1 MMTRKLPIIAVA
13 TALGKAGVGVI
24 RISGS
29 NLSQI
34 AKALFQKT
42 LTPRQASLFT
52 LRDGDGAPIDQL
64 ITIYFAAPAS
74 FTGEDVLELQCHG
87 GPQLLELVMK
97 RCLELGKDQGLVI
110 AEPGEFSLRAYLNN
124 KIDLAQAEAI
134 ADLIDAQ
141 SEAAARGAA
150 RSLQGVF
157 SKDVNSLIE
166 EITQLR
172 ILVES
177 TLDFPEEEIEFLE
190 NAQARERLSTVMQK
204 LHALRNSAK
213 QGKILR
219 DGIQLVL
226 AGAPNVG
233 KSSLLNRLAGEE
245 VAIVTPIA
253 GTTRD
258 RVKENITI
266 HGVPMHI
273 IDTAG
278 LRETSDL
285 VESKGIERSWEA
297 IRAADLVVFLQDSG
311 SQDGP
316 ESAEV
321 SKLRAQMLKVI
332 PPKCPILEVSNKSDL
347 LSDLGANCS
356 AKQSLLI
363 SAKTGDGI
371 EALKQKILESVGWGG
386 SQEGAIVARR
396 RHLDCLDRAASHLEK
411 SHQFAANGNISLEL
425 FAEELRLAQDQ
436 LGQITGKLLPD
447 DLLGKIFSQF
457 CIGKQRVYSCWRGA

>member
-13 TALGKAGVGVI
+13 TAPGKAGVGVV
-24 RISGS
+24 RVSGPS
-29 NLSQI
+29 LKSI
-34 AKALFQKT
+34 TRALFHKE
-42 LTPRQASLFT
+42 LSPRQANLVS
-52 LRDGDGAPIDQL
+52 LRDADGQIIDQL
-64 ITIYFAAPAS
+64 IAIYFLAPSS

-97 RCLELGKDQGLVI
+97 RCLELGKDEGLVI
-110 AEPGEFSLRAYLNN
+110 AEPGEFTLRAYLNN

-141 SEAAARGAA
+141 SEAAVRGAA

-157 SKDVNSLIE
+157 SEDINNLIE

-190 NAQARERLSTVMQK
+190 NALARERLAAVKTK
-204 LHALRNSAK
+204 LQALRDGAK

-245 VAIVTPIA
+245 IAIVTPIA

-258 RVKENITI
+258 RVKESITI
-266 HGVPMHI
+266 EGVPMHI

-278 LRETSDL
+278 LRTTNDI

-297 IRAADLVVFLQDSG
+297 IRLADLVIFLTDPQPSD
-311 SQDGP
+311 DG
-316 ESAEV
+316 
-321 SKLRAQMLKVI
+321 LKEQILLEI
-332 PPKCPILEVSNKSDL
+332 PAKCPILEVVNKSDL
-347 LSDLGANCS
+347 LTSGSENYS
-356 AKQSLLI
+356 KEVILI
-363 SAKTGDGI
+363 SAKTGAGLDY
-371 EALKQKILESVGWGG
+371 LKRQILEVVGWNGP
-386 SQEGAIVARR
+386 QEGAIVARR
-396 RHLDCLDRAASHLEK
+396 RHLDCLERASEHIARSE
-411 SHQFAANGNISLEL
+411 QFAANGNNSLEL
-425 FAEELRLAQDQ
+425 FAEELFLAQNH
-436 LGQITGKLLPD
+436 LGQITGKLLAD

-457 CIGKQRVYSCWRGA
+457 CIGK

>member
-13 TALGKAGVGVI
+13 TAPGKAGVGII
-24 RISGS
+24 RISGA
-29 NLSQI
+29 NLLPMAQ
-34 AKALFQKT
+34 ALFQKT
-42 LTPRQASLFT
+42 LKPRQANLLT
-52 LRDGDGAPIDQL
+52 LRDGDGASIDQL
-64 ITIYFAAPAS
+64 IAIYFAAPAS
-74 FTGEDVLELQCHG
+74 FTGEDILELQCHG
-87 GPQLLELVMK
+87 GPQLLEFVMK
-97 RCLELGKDQGLVI
+97 RCLELGKDQELVI

-141 SEAAARGAA
+141 SEAAVRGAA
-150 RSLQGVF
+150 RSLQGAF
-157 SKDVNSLIE
+157 SNDINGLIE

-190 NAQARERLSTVMQK
+190 NAQARARLAAVMQK
-204 LHALRNSAK
+204 LRTLREGAK

-233 KSSLLNRLAGEE
+233 KSSLLNRLAGED

-258 RVKENITI
+258 RVKESITI
-266 HGVPMHI
+266 NGVPMHI

-278 LRETSDL
+278 LRDTSDV
-285 VESKGIERSWEA
+285 VEAKGIERSWDA
-297 IRAADLVVFLQDSG
+297 IRSADLVVFLQDSKPL
-311 SQDGP
+311 SEP
-316 ESAEV
+316 EALVAKE
-321 SKLRAQMLKVI
+321 LKDQI
-332 PPKCPILEVSNKSDL
+332 LKALPPKCPVLEVSNKSDL
-347 LSDLGANCS
+347 LGKAPITGDDKRPLF
-356 AKQSLLI
+356 I

-371 EALKQKILESVGWGG
+371 ELLKQKILEAVGWGG

-396 RHLDCLDRAASHLEK
+396 RHLDCLDRAAIHLGK
-411 SHQFAANGNISLEL
+411 SEEFAANGNISLEL

-457 CIGKQRVYSCWRGA
+457 CIGK

>member
-13 TALGKAGVGVI
+13 TAPGKAGVGVV
-24 RISGS
+24 RISGQ
-29 NLSQI
+29 NLSTLTN
-34 AKALFQKT
+34 ALFQKQ
-42 LTPRQASLFT
+42 LSPRQASLLT
-52 LRDGDGAPIDQL
+52 LCDEHGDAIDQL
-64 ITIYFAAPAS
+64 IAIYFVGPAS

-97 RCLELGKDQGLVI
+97 RCLELGKNEGLVI
-110 AEPGEFSLRAYLNN
+110 AEPGEFTLRAYLNN
-124 KIDLAQAEAI
+124 KIDLTQAEAI

-141 SEAAARGAA
+141 SEAAVRGAA
-150 RSLQGVF
+150 RSLQGAF
-157 SKDVNSLIE
+157 SDDINNLIE

-190 NAQARERLSTVMQK
+190 NAQARQRLVAVKEK
-204 LHALRNSAK
+204 LQALRTGAK

-258 RVKENITI
+258 RVKESITI
-266 HGVPMHI
+266 EGVPMHI

-278 LRETSDL
+278 LRDTTDV
-285 VESKGIERSWEA
+285 VEAKGIERSWDA
-297 IRAADLVVFLQDSG
+297 IRLADLVIFLTDAQSKSQQDELKA
-311 SQDGP
+311 QI
-316 ESAEV
+316 
-321 SKLRAQMLKVI
+321 LREL
-332 PPKCPILEVSNKSDL
+332 PPKCAVLELINKADL
-347 LSDLGANCS
+347 LQEPLRGVPSEA
-356 AKQSLLI
+356 LLI
-363 SAKTGDGI
+363 SAKTGEGI
-371 EALKQKILESVGWGG
+371 EQLKQRILGLVGWAGP
-386 SQEGAIVARR
+386 QEGAILARR
-396 RHLDCLDRAASHLEK
+396 RHLDCIERAAEHIERSE
-411 SHQFAANGNISLEL
+411 QFAANGNNSLEL
-425 FAEELRLAQDQ
+425 FAEELSLAQKH
-436 LGQITGKLLPD
+436 LGEITGKLLPD

-457 CIGKQRVYSCWRGA
+457 CIGK

>member
-13 TALGKAGVGVI
+13 TAPGKAGVGVI
-24 RISGS
+24 RISGPQLLP
-29 NLSQI
+29 LSE
-34 AKALFQKT
+34 ALFQRA
-42 LTPRQASLFT
+42 LSPRQATLLT
-52 LRDGDGAPIDQL
+52 LRDVQGESIDQL
-64 ITIYFAAPAS
+64 IAIYFAAPAS

-141 SEAAARGAA
+141 SEAAVLGAA
-150 RSLQGVF
+150 RSLQGAF
-157 SKDVNSLIE
+157 SNDINSLIE

-190 NAQARERLSTVMQK
+190 NAQARERLSKAMEK
-204 LHALRNSAK
+204 LYALREGAK

-258 RVKENITI
+258 RVKESITI
-266 HGVPMHI
+266 NGVPMHI

-278 LRETSDL
+278 LRKTGDL
-285 VESKGIERSWEA
+285 VEAKGIERSWEA
-297 IRAADLVVFLQDSG
+297 IRAADLVIFLQDPS
-311 SQDGP
+311 STDK
-316 ESAEV
+316 SINAEALEL
-321 SKLRAQMLKVI
+321 KAQILQAL
-332 PPKCPILEVSNKSDL
+332 PPKCPVLEVRNKSDL
-347 LSDLGANCS
+347 LDES
-356 AKQSLLI
+356 AFNEDGNRPLLI

-371 EALKQKILESVGWGG
+371 EVLKQKILESVGWGG
-386 SQEGAIVARR
+386 TQEGAIVARR
-396 RHLDCLDRAASHLEK
+396 RHLDCLDRAATHLDK
-411 SHQFAANGNISLEL
+411 SQKFAADGNISLEL

-436 LGQITGKLLPD
+436 LGHITGRLLPD

-457 CIGKQRVYSCWRGA
+457 CIGK

>member
-13 TALGKAGVGVI
+13 TAPGKAGVGVI
-24 RISGS
+24 RISGQS
-29 NLSQI
+29 LSAI
-34 AKALFQKT
+34 ASALFQKK
-42 LTPRQASLFT
+42 LSPREANLLT
-52 LRDGDGAPIDQL
+52 LRDVDGQTIDQL
-64 ITIYFAAPAS
+64 IAIYFVAPAS

-97 RCLELGKDQGLVI
+97 RCLELGKDEGLVI
-110 AEPGEFSLRAYLNN
+110 AEPGEFTLRAYLNN

-141 SEAAARGAA
+141 SEAAVRGAA
-150 RSLQGVF
+150 RSLQGAF
-157 SKDVNSLIE
+157 SNDINDLIE

-190 NAQARERLSTVMQK
+190 NAQARQRLAAVKTK
-204 LHALRNSAK
+204 LQSLRDGAK

-258 RVKENITI
+258 RVKESISI
-266 HGVPMHI
+266 EGVPMHI

-278 LRETSDL
+278 LRDTADV
-285 VESKGIERSWEA
+285 VEAKGIERSWDS
-297 IRAADLVVFLQDSG
+297 IRLADLVIFLLDPGSNEDQD
-311 SQDGP
+311 
-316 ESAEV
+316 A
-321 SKLRAQMLKVI
+321 LKGQILAVL
-332 PPKCPILEVSNKSDL
+332 PAKCPVLEVINKSDL
-347 LSDLGANCS
+347 ITAGSKMGTNTP
-356 AKQSLLI
+356 LLI
-363 SAKTGDGI
+363 SAKTGDGVD
-371 EALKQKILESVGWGG
+371 ALKQKILELAGWGG
-386 SQEGAIVARR
+386 TQEGAIVARR
-396 RHLDCLDRAASHLEK
+396 RHLDCLERAAEHIAK
-411 SHQFAANGNISLEL
+411 SEEFAVNGNNSLEL
-425 FAEELRLAQDQ
+425 FAEELSLAQRQ
-436 LGQITGKLLPD
+436 LGEITGKLLPD

-457 CIGKQRVYSCWRGA
+457 CIGK

>member
-1 MMTRKLPIIAVA
+1 MMTRKLPIIALA
-13 TALGKAGVGVI
+13 TAPGKAGVGVI
-24 RISGS
+24 RISGPQ
-29 NLSQI
+29 LLPMI
-34 AKALFQKT
+34 KALFNKA
-42 LTPRQASLFT
+42 LPPRQANLLT
-52 LRDGDGAPIDQL
+52 LRDAQGESIDQL
-64 ITIYFAAPAS
+64 LAIYFSAPAS

-141 SEAAARGAA
+141 SAAAVRGAA

-157 SKDVNSLIE
+157 SNDINSLIE

-190 NAQARERLSTVMQK
+190 NAQARERLSAVMHK
-204 LHALRNSAK
+204 LRALRDGAK

-258 RVKENITI
+258 RVKESITI
-266 HGVPMHI
+266 GGVPMHI

-278 LRETSDL
+278 LRETTDL
-285 VESKGIERSWEA
+285 VEAKGIERSWEA
-297 IRAADLVVFLQDSG
+297 IEAADLVIFLQDPS
-311 SQDGP
+311 SSDLAAN
-316 ESAEV
+316 AEI
-321 SKLRAQMLKVI
+321 LELKTKILTAI
-332 PPKCPILEVSNKSDL
+332 PPRCPVLEVNNKLDL
-347 LSDLGANCS
+347 LANGPNPDQ
-356 AKQSLLI
+356 AEKQPLFI
-363 SAKTGDGI
+363 SAKTGQGI
-371 EALKQKILESVGWGG
+371 ETLKQKILELAGWGG
-386 SQEGAIVARR
+386 SQEGVIVARR
-396 RHLDCLDRAASHLEK
+396 RHLDCLDRAATHLEQ
-411 SHQFAANGNISLEL
+411 SQQFAENGNISLEL

-447 DLLGKIFSQF
+447 ELLGKIFSQF
-457 CIGKQRVYSCWRGA
+457 CIGK

>member
-1 MMTRKLPIIAVA
+1 MMTRKLPIIALA
-13 TALGKAGVGVI
+13 TAPGKAGVGVI
-24 RISGS
+24 RISGPQ
-29 NLSQI
+29 LLPI
-34 AKALFQKT
+34 ATALFNKT
-42 LTPRQASLFT
+42 LTPRQASLLT
-52 LRDGDGAPIDQL
+52 LRDAQGESIDQL
-64 ITIYFAAPAS
+64 LAIYFAAPAS

-141 SEAAARGAA
+141 SAAAVRGAA

-157 SKDVNSLIE
+157 SNDINDLIE

-190 NAQARERLSTVMQK
+190 NAQARERLRAVMQK
-204 LHALRNSAK
+204 LYALREGAK

-258 RVKENITI
+258 RVKESIAI
-266 HGVPMHI
+266 GGVAMHI

-285 VESKGIERSWEA
+285 VEAKGIERSWEA
-297 IRAADLVVFLQDSG
+297 IAAADLVIFLQDPG
-311 SQDGP
+311 SS
-316 ESAEV
+316 ETTTTSEIV
-321 SKLRAQMLKVI
+321 ELKAQILKALS
-332 PPKCPILEVSNKSDL
+332 PKCPVLEVNNKSDL
-347 LSDLGANCS
+347 LISPAPEQGE
-356 AKQSLLI
+356 KQSMFI
-363 SAKTGDGI
+363 SAKTGQGI
-371 EALKQKILESVGWGG
+371 EALKQKILELVGWGG
-386 SQEGAIVARR
+386 SQEGVIVARR
-396 RHLDCLDRAASHLEK
+396 RHLDCLDRAATHLEQ
-411 SHQFAANGNISLEL
+411 SQQFAANGNISLEL

-457 CIGKQRVYSCWRGA
+457 CIGK

>member
-1 MMTRKLPIIAVA
+1 MMTRKLPIIAIA
-13 TALGKAGVGVI
+13 TAPGKAGVGVI
-24 RISGS
+24 RISGPQ
-29 NLSQI
+29 LLQI
-34 AKALFQKT
+34 AQALFHKA
-42 LTPRQASLFT
+42 LTPRQANLLT
-52 LRDGDGAPIDQL
+52 LRDSRGEAIDQL
-64 ITIYFAAPAS
+64 IAIYFAAPAS

-141 SEAAARGAA
+141 SEAAVRGAA
-150 RSLQGVF
+150 RSLQGAF
-157 SKDVNSLIE
+157 SNDINSLIE

-190 NAQARERLSTVMQK
+190 NAQARKRLSAVMQK
-204 LHALRNSAK
+204 LHDLREGAK

-258 RVKENITI
+258 RVKESITI

-285 VESKGIERSWEA
+285 VEVKGIERSWEA
-297 IRAADLVVFLQDSG
+297 IRAADLVIFLQDPS
-311 SQDGP
+311 SVDAIDNADVL
-316 ESAEV
+316 E
-321 SKLRAQMLKVI
+321 LRAQILKAL
-332 PPKCPILEVSNKSDL
+332 PPKCPVLEVNNKSDL
-347 LSDLGANCS
+347 LGEVVLSQGQNPP
-356 AKQSLLI
+356 LLI
-363 SAKTGDGI
+363 SAKTGEGV

-396 RHLDCLDRAASHLEK
+396 RHLDCLDRAATHLDK
-411 SHQFAANGNISLEL
+411 SQQFAADGNISLEL

-457 CIGKQRVYSCWRGA
+457 CIGK

>member
-1 MMTRKLPIIAVA
+1 MMTRKLPIIALA
-13 TALGKAGVGVI
+13 TAPGRAGVGVI
-24 RISGS
+24 RISGPKLKS
-29 NLSQI
+29 ITTS
-34 AKALFQKT
+34 LFQKE
-42 LTPRQASLFT
+42 LFPRQASLMT
-52 LRDGDGAPIDQL
+52 LRDADGQTIDQL
-64 ITIYFAAPAS
+64 IAIYFLAPAS

-97 RCLELGKDQGLVI
+97 RCLELGKDNGLVI
-110 AEPGEFSLRAYLNN
+110 AEPGEFTLRAYLNN

-141 SEAAARGAA
+141 SEAAVRGAA
-150 RSLQGVF
+150 RSLQGTF
-157 SKDVNSLIE
+157 SNDINELIE

-190 NAQARERLSTVMQK
+190 NALAHERLATVKTK
-204 LHALRNSAK
+204 LQALRDGAK

-258 RVKENITI
+258 RVKESITI
-266 HGVPMHI
+266 EGVPIHI

-278 LRETSDL
+278 LRSTSDA
-285 VESKGIERSWEA
+285 VEAKGIERSWDA
-297 IRAADLVVFLQDSG
+297 IRLADLVIFLTDPQSSD
-311 SQDGP
+311 DG
-316 ESAEV
+316 
-321 SKLRAQMLKVI
+321 LKEQILLEI
-332 PPKCPILEVSNKSDL
+332 PAKCPVLEVVNKSDL
-347 LSDLGANCS
+347 RVASSKNAS
-356 AKQSLLI
+356 KESILI
-363 SAKTGDGI
+363 SAKTGAGI
-371 EALKQKILESVGWGG
+371 EVLRREILEMVGWNGP
-386 SQEGAIVARR
+386 QEGVIVARR
-396 RHLDCLDRAASHLEK
+396 RHLDCLERAAEHIARSEE
-411 SHQFAANGNISLEL
+411 FAANGNNSLEL
-425 FAEELRLAQDQ
+425 FAEELFLAQNH

-457 CIGKQRVYSCWRGA
+457 CIGK

>member
-13 TALGKAGVGVI
+13 TAPGKAGVGVI
-24 RISGS
+24 RISGPQ
-29 NLSQI
+29 LLPMAQ
-34 AKALFQKT
+34 ALFHKALI
-42 LTPRQASLFT
+42 PRQANLLS
-52 LRDGDGAPIDQL
+52 LRDSQGETIDQL
-64 ITIYFAAPAS
+64 IAIYFAAPAS

-141 SEAAARGAA
+141 SEAAVRGAA
-150 RSLQGVF
+150 RSLQGAF
-157 SKDVNSLIE
+157 SNDINGLIE

-190 NAQARERLSTVMQK
+190 NAQARQRLSAVMEK
-204 LHALRNSAK
+204 LHKLREGAK

-258 RVKENITI
+258 RVKESITI
-266 HGVPMHI
+266 NGVPMHI

-285 VESKGIERSWEA
+285 VEAKGIERSWEA
-297 IRAADLVVFLQDSG
+297 IRAADLVIFLQDPNSMNTI
-311 SQDGP
+311 D
-316 ESAEV
+316 SAAVLEL
-321 SKLRAQMLKVI
+321 KAQILKAI
-332 PPKCPILEVSNKSDL
+332 PPKCPVLEVNNKSDL
-347 LSDLGANCS
+347 LGN
-356 AKQSLLI
+356 AKPGHSENPSLLI

-396 RHLDCLDRAASHLEK
+396 RHLDCLDRAATHLDK
-411 SHQFAANGNISLEL
+411 SQQFAADGNISLEL

-457 CIGKQRVYSCWRGA
+457 CIGK

>member
-13 TALGKAGVGVI
+13 TAPGKAGVGVV
-24 RISGS
+24 RISGQ
-29 NLSQI
+29 NLSSI
-34 AKALFQKT
+34 ALALFQKE
-42 LTPRQASLFT
+42 LLPRQATLLS
-52 LRDGDGAPIDQL
+52 LRDSGGQLIDQL
-64 ITIYFAAPAS
+64 VAIYFAAPAS

-87 GPQLLELVMK
+87 GPQLLELVIK
-97 RCLELGKDQGLVI
+97 RCLELGKDDGLVI
-110 AEPGEFSLRAYLNN
+110 AEPGEFTLRAYLNN
-124 KIDLAQAEAI
+124 KVDLAQAEAI

-141 SEAAARGAA
+141 SEAAVRGAA

-157 SKDVNSLIE
+157 SDDINALVE

-190 NAQARERLSTVMQK
+190 NAQARERLAAVKTK
-204 LHALRNSAK
+204 LQALRNGAK

-258 RVKENITI
+258 RVKESIQI
-266 HGVPMHI
+266 EGVPMHI

-278 LRETSDL
+278 LRQTADE
-285 VESKGIERSWEA
+285 VEAKGIERTWDA
-297 IRAADLVVFLQDSG
+297 IRLADLVIFLTAADAQSETGD
-311 SQDGP
+311 
-316 ESAEV
+316 
-321 SKLRAQMLKVI
+321 LRAQIMGAL
-332 PPKCPILEVSNKSDL
+332 PSKCPILEVLNKSDL
-347 LSDLGANCS
+347 LSKELLVNPEAI
-356 AKQSLLI
+356 LI
-363 SAKTGDGI
+363 SAKKGDGI
-371 EALKQKILESVGWGG
+371 DLLKQKILEIVGWNGP
-386 SQEGAIVARR
+386 QEGAIVARR
-396 RHLDCLDRAASHLEK
+396 RHLDCIERAAEHIEK
-411 SHQFAANGNISLEL
+411 SEQFAANGNNSLEL
-425 FAEELRLAQDQ
+425 FAEELFLAQNH

-457 CIGKQRVYSCWRGA
+457 CIGK

>member
-1 MMTRKLPIIAVA
+1 MMTRKLPIIAIA
-13 TALGKAGVGVI
+13 TAPGRAGVGVI
-24 RISGS
+24 RISGQ
-29 NLSQI
+29 NLQPI
-34 AKALFQKT
+34 ANALFQKN
-42 LTPRQASLFT
+42 LVPRQANLLT
-52 LRDGDGAPIDQL
+52 LRDGNGASIDQL
-64 ITIYFAAPAS
+64 IAIYFSAPAS

-97 RCLELGKDQGLVI
+97 RCLELGKDQDLVI
-110 AEPGEFSLRAYLNN
+110 AEPGEFTLRAYLNN

-141 SEAAARGAA
+141 SEAAVRGAA
-150 RSLQGVF
+150 RSLQGAF
-157 SKDVNSLIE
+157 SNDINDLIE

-190 NAQARERLSTVMQK
+190 NAHARERLETVMKK
-204 LHALRNSAK
+204 LRALRDGAK

-219 DGIQLVL
+219 DGINLVL

-258 RVKENITI
+258 RVRESISLD
-266 HGVPMHI
+266 GVPMHI

-278 LRETSDL
+278 LRDTSDL
-285 VESKGIERSWEA
+285 VEAKGIERSWDS
-297 IRAADLVVFLQDSG
+297 IRSADLVVFLQDPLAAK
-311 SQDGP
+311 DEAP
-316 ESAEV
+316 
-321 SKLRAQMLKVI
+321 LLKDLI
-332 PPKCPILEVSNKSDL
+332 LKALPAKCPVLEVANKSDL
-347 LSDLGANCS
+347 LPDPSFFANS
-356 AKQSLLI
+356 EVLLI
-363 SAKTGDGI
+363 SAKTGAGI
-371 EALKQKILESVGWGG
+371 SELKQKILELVGWGG

-396 RHLDCLDRAASHLEK
+396 RHLDCLDRASDHLEK
-411 SHQFAANGNISLEL
+411 SQKFAADGNISLDL
-425 FAEELRLAQDQ
+425 FAEELRLAQDH

-457 CIGKQRVYSCWRGA
+457 CIGK

>member
-13 TALGKAGVGVI
+13 TAPGKAGIGVI

-29 NLSQI
+29 NLSKI
-34 AKALFQKT
+34 AKSLFQKV
-42 LTPRQASLFT
+42 LTPRQASLLT

-87 GPQLLELVMK
+87 GQQLLELVMK

-141 SEAAARGAA
+141 SEAAVRGAA
-150 RSLQGVF
+150 RSMQGAF
-157 SKDVNSLIE
+157 SNDINSLIE

-190 NAQARERLSTVMQK
+190 NAQARERLSMVMQK
-204 LHALRNSAK
+204 LYALRESAK

-258 RVKENITI
+258 RVKEDITI
-266 HGVPMHI
+266 LGVPIHI

-285 VESKGIERSWEA
+285 VEAKGIERSWEA
-297 IRAADLVVFLQDSG
+297 IRGADLVVFLQDSRP
-311 SQDGP
+311 QDRP
-316 ESAEV
+316 ECAEV
-321 SKLRAQMLKVI
+321 SKLRDQILKVI
-332 PPKCPILEVSNKSDL
+332 PPKCSILEVSNKSDL
-347 LSDLGANCS
+347 LSDLGANPGV
-356 AKQSLLI
+356 KQSLFI

-396 RHLDCLDRAASHLEK
+396 RHLDCLDKAASHLEK
-411 SHQFAANGNISLEL
+411 SKQFAADGNISLEL

-436 LGQITGKLLPD
+436 LGQITGRLLPD

-457 CIGKQRVYSCWRGA
+457 CIGK

>member
-13 TALGKAGVGVI
+13 TAPGKAGVGVV
-24 RISGS
+24 RISGQS
-29 NLSQI
+29 LSGLVN
-34 AKALFQKT
+34 ALFHQKLAPRKAHLLT
-42 LTPRQASLFT
+42 LYDECGQA
-52 LRDGDGAPIDQL
+52 IDQL
-64 ITIYFAAPAS
+64 IAIYFVGPGS

-97 RCLELGKDQGLVI
+97 RCLELGKDEDLVI
-110 AEPGEFSLRAYLNN
+110 AEPGEFTLRAYLNN
-124 KIDLAQAEAI
+124 KIDLTQAEAI

-141 SEAAARGAA
+141 SEAAVRGAA
-150 RSLQGVF
+150 RSLQGAF
-157 SKDVNSLIE
+157 SDDINSLIE

-190 NAQARERLSTVMQK
+190 NAQARQRLAAVKEK
-204 LHALRNSAK
+204 LQALRAGAK

-258 RVKENITI
+258 RVKESITI
-266 HGVPMHI
+266 EGVPMHI

-278 LRETSDL
+278 LRDTSDI
-285 VESKGIERSWEA
+285 VEAKGIQRSWDA
-297 IRAADLVVFLQDSG
+297 IRLADLVIFLTDAESQGYQD
-311 SQDGP
+311 DL
-316 ESAEV
+316 
-321 SKLRAQMLKVI
+321 KAQILKEL
-332 PPKCPILEVSNKSDL
+332 PPKCAVLELINKADL
-347 LSDLGANCS
+347 LQDVTKAAHPGT
-356 AKQSLLI
+356 LLI
-363 SAKTGDGI
+363 SAKTGAGI
-371 EALKQKILESVGWGG
+371 EQLKQKILELVGW
-386 SQEGAIVARR
+386 SEPQEGAILARR
-396 RHLDCLDRAASHLEK
+396 RHLDCIERAAEHIEK
-411 SHQFAANGNISLEL
+411 SEQFAANGNSSLEL
-425 FAEELRLAQDQ
+425 FAEELSLAQKH
-436 LGQITGKLLPD
+436 LGEITGKLLPD

-457 CIGKQRVYSCWRGA
+457 CIGK

>member
-1 MMTRKLPIIAVA
+1 MMTRQLPIIAVA
-13 TALGKAGVGVI
+13 TAPGKAGVGVV
-24 RISGS
+24 RISGK
-29 NLSQI
+29 NLEAITS
-34 AKALFQKT
+34 ALFQKT
-42 LTPRQASLFT
+42 LKPRQANLLT
-52 LRDGDGAPIDQL
+52 LRDVDGQAIDQL
-64 ITIYFAAPAS
+64 IAIYFSAPAS

-87 GPQLLELVMK
+87 GPQLLELVMR
-97 RCLELGKDQGLVI
+97 RCLELGKDEGLVI

-141 SEAAARGAA
+141 SEAAVRGAA
-150 RSLQGVF
+150 RSLQGAF
-157 SKDVNSLIE
+157 SDDINALIE

-190 NAQARERLSTVMQK
+190 NAQARERLLAVKTK
-204 LHALRNSAK
+204 LQALRAGAK

-258 RVKENITI
+258 RVKESINIE
-266 HGVPMHI
+266 GVPIHI

-278 LRETSDL
+278 LRETEDV
-285 VESKGIERSWEA
+285 VEAKGIERSWDA
-297 IRAADLVVFLQDSG
+297 IRTADLVIFLNDVDAMTDLNG
-311 SQDGP
+311 N
-316 ESAEV
+316 
-321 SKLRAQMLKVI
+321 KVDLLVEA
-332 PPKCPILEVSNKSDL
+332 PKAPKSDAL
-347 LSDLGANCS
+347 F
-356 AKQSLLI
+356 I
-363 SAKTGDGI
+363 SAKNGDGI
-371 EALKQKILESVGWGG
+371 EVLKQRILETVGWGG
-386 SQEGAIVARR
+386 PQEGAILARR
-396 RHLDCLDRAASHLEK
+396 RHLDCIERAAEHIEK
-411 SHQFAANGNISLEL
+411 SEEFAANGNNSLEL
-425 FAEELRLAQDQ
+425 FAEELFLAQNH

-457 CIGKQRVYSCWRGA
+457 CIGK

>member
-13 TALGKAGVGVI
+13 TAPGKAGVGVI
-24 RISGS
+24 RISGK
-29 NLSQI
+29 NLSTLTG
-34 AKALFQKT
+34 ALFQKN
-42 LTPRQASLFT
+42 LSPRQANLLT
-52 LRDGDGAPIDQL
+52 LCDENGQAIDQL
-64 ITIYFAAPAS
+64 IAIYFVGPAS

-97 RCLELGKDQGLVI
+97 RCLELGKDEGLVI
-110 AEPGEFSLRAYLNN
+110 AEPGEFTLRAYLNN
-124 KIDLAQAEAI
+124 KIDLTQAEAI

-141 SEAAARGAA
+141 SEAAVRGAA
-150 RSLQGVF
+150 RSLQGAF
-157 SKDVNSLIE
+157 SDDINNLIE

-190 NAQARERLSTVMQK
+190 NAQARQRLTAVKEK
-204 LHALRNSAK
+204 LQALRAGAK

-258 RVKENITI
+258 RVKESITI
-266 HGVPMHI
+266 DGVPMHI

-278 LRETSDL
+278 LRETTDV
-285 VESKGIERSWEA
+285 VEAKGIERSWDA
-297 IRAADLVVFLQDSG
+297 IRLADLVIFLTDAQSAPQ
-311 SQDGP
+311 QDGL
-316 ESAEV
+316 
-321 SKLRAQMLKVI
+321 KTQILREI
-332 PPKCPILEVSNKSDL
+332 PPKCAVLELVNKADL
-347 LSDLGANCS
+347 LQESLKTTSSEA
-356 AKQSLLI
+356 LLI
-363 SAKTGDGI
+363 SAKTGEGI
-371 EALKQKILESVGWGG
+371 EGLKQKILELVGWAGP
-386 SQEGAIVARR
+386 QEGAILARR
-396 RHLDCLDRAASHLEK
+396 RHLDCIERAAEHIEK
-411 SHQFAANGNISLEL
+411 SEEFAANGNNSLEL
-425 FAEELRLAQDQ
+425 FAEELSLAQRR
-436 LGQITGKLLPD
+436 LGEITGKLLPD

-457 CIGKQRVYSCWRGA
+457 CIGK